1 MKIARVKS
9 VNLLQESVFKSIK
22 LRLEIGW
29 YREKRFKM
37 FIRPKHERN
46 PVLGIFYMIEHQ
58 GRPLNAQNFQ
68 IFGKK

>member
-9 VNLLQESVFKSIK
+9 VNLLQESALLKAGNWVVPRKA
-22 LRLEIGW
+22 L
-29 YREKRFKM
+29 KM

>member
-1 MKIARVKS
+1 MKIARAKS

-46 PVLGIFYMIEHQ
+46 PVLGIFCL
-58 GRPLNAQNFQ
+58 LNCPARDVP
-68 IFGKK
+68 